1 MLIKFEIEPDL
12 GNWTN
17 TPRPY
22 TQEGQKTLKQ
32 GKAALLTFTN
42 ITK

>member
-1 MLIKFEIEPDL
+1 MLIKFEIEPEL

-17 TPRPY
+17 IPHPY
-22 TQEGQKTLKQ
+22 TQKMQKTLKQ
-32 GKAALLTFTN
+32 GKAALLRFTN